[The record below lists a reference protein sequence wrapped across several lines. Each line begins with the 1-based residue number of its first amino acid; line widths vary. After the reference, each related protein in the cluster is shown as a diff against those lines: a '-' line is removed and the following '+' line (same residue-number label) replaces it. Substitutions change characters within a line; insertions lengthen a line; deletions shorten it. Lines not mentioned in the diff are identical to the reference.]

1 MNKILA
7 VVLAVVL
14 AVCLGYIGL
23 HNKKT
28 TEAAENSAAVKEQT
42 AETAETAVTG
52 ENTADA
58 AESNTLPTEITTAP
72 VVYSETLPVS
82 TSGFVPETVT
92 ATVYQVTEATR
103 VLVTTATE
111 KPATDTDYVYRGAFI
126 SSDGKVLWYS
136 NGNERKANPEYDM
149 CVSNLISKKS
159 AQKLDTVFNDLLRV
173 KNPSEIRSSTGN
185 PLGTS
190 LMLTLNAEKQ
200 KQVFDYLNA
209 NNLRAAVTL
218 LDDSGGIEVAASTPG
233 FSNNVSVVSG
243 SSSYYNNV
251 FREVPLGSVAKIS
264 SGVVLAFNH
273 IMTMDDP
280 GKDDVLSIVNWDY
293 GRNANYPVKGETIF
307 IAFVNS
313 SNYFFGKGYSD
324 LGADRIRLPL
334 DMFFSYSKPVVCD
347 FGTLERSFDFEDNVK
362 RAHAAFGQRC
372 RMTMLNICMDARAA
386 VTGELVTPHILQA
399 KVDTKTGQ
407 TLEKLGRKTVVPDT
421 VQIPDEYR
429 KDVCNGMKQLADN
442 SKLSAEGW
450 ELYAKTGSAASE
462 GLFADDILSTVVVA
476 RNTQTGEV
484 KTLMLTV
491 FNGSEHGYHYAS
503 DTKAHVHDLVNMLF

>member
-1 MNKILA
+1 MNKIFA

-28 TEAAENSAAVKEQT
+28 TEAAENSAAVKE
-42 AETAETAVTG
+42 ETAATTVTG
-52 ENTADA
+52 DNTADA
-58 AESNTLPTEITTAP
+58 AESYTLPTEITTAP

-92 ATVYQVTEATR
+92 ATVYQVTETTR
-103 VLVTTATE
+103 VLVTTAAE
-111 KPATDTDYVYRGAFI
+111 KPNSDYVYRGAFV
-126 SSDGKVLWYS
+126 SADGKVLWYS
-136 NGNERKANPEYDM
+136 DGKERVANPEYDM

-159 AQKLDTVFNDLLRV
+159 AQKLDTVFNDLLRT
-173 KNPSEIRSSTGN
+173 KNPSVVSASTGN
-185 PLGTS
+185 PLGIS
-190 LMLTLNAEKQ
+190 LKLTLNAEKQ

-209 NNLRAAVTL
+209 NNLRAAVAL

-233 FSNNVSVVSG
+233 FSNNVAVTSG

-251 FREVPLGSVAKIS
+251 FRGVPLGSVAKIS

-280 GKDDVLSIVNWDY
+280 GKDDVLGIVNWNY
-293 GRNANYPVKGETIF
+293 GSGANYPVKGETIF

-324 LGADRIRLPL
+324 LGADRVRLPL

-347 FGTLERSFDFEDNVK
+347 FGTIERSADLSDNVK
-362 RAHAAFGQRC
+362 RAHAAFGQRS
-372 RMTMLNICMDARAA
+372 RMTMLNICMEARAA
-386 VTGELVTPHILQA
+386 VTGELVQPHILQA
-399 KVDTKTGQ
+399 KVDTKTSQ
-407 TLEKLGRKTVVPDT
+407 TLETLGQKAIVPDT
-421 VQIPDEYR
+421 VPIPEEYR
-429 KDVCNGMKQLADN
+429 KDVCDGMKQLAYN
-442 SKLSAEGW
+442 SKFSADGW
-450 ELYAKTGSAASE
+450 SLYAKTGSAASE

-476 RNTQTGEV
+476 RNELTGEV
-484 KTLMLTV
+484 KTMMLTV
-491 FNGSEHGYHYAS
+491 FNGSDHGYNYAS
-503 DTKAHVHDLVNMLF
+503 DTKNHVQDLLDMLF